1 MSITI
6 KEIQPKKKELKK
18 YVRLGI
24 DLYRGNRYYVPPLII
39 DEVNTLLPSKNPAF
53 DFCKAESFI
62 AFRNGRPAGRITAII
77 NSQVNNRSGKKELRF
92 GFMDFIDDEEVS
104 KALFDAAIKWG
115 KEHGMTSIV
124 GPMGFTDMDHE
135 GLLIEGFDEMGTMA
149 TIYNY
154 PYYSR
159 HLENLGFKKDIDWV
173 EYRITIPSA
182 IPEKYARISEIVKR
196 KYNLRVL
203 KFTSRKKVKT
213 QEPE

>member
-77 NSQVNNRSGKKELRF
+77 NSQVNNRSGTKELRF
-92 GFMDFIDDEEVS
+92 
-104 KALFDAAIKWG
+104 
-115 KEHGMTSIV
+115 H
-124 GPMGFTDMDHE
+124 
-135 GLLIEGFDEMGTMA
+135 
-149 TIYNY
+149 
-154 PYYSR
+154 
-159 HLENLGFKKDIDWV
+159 
-173 EYRITIPSA
+173 
-182 IPEKYARISEIVKR
+182 
-196 KYNLRVL
+196 
-203 KFTSRKKVKT
+203 
-213 QEPE
+213 